1 MIKTILYLAHLKD
14 NKHRENDEDILF
26 ALKKLGYKVL
36 IEDDREF
43 NMKSILK
50 KAEQADLFLFHKGGM
65 NEDTEETSRLSLER
79 LTVLLQ
85 TIRKQNPACKIA
97 FWYVDKIYRGR
108 EIMVEAILPLVDFG
122 FTVDGTYVRRH
133 NHTNLIDLK
142 QATADKFPK
151 GHKNPIYECDIA
163 YVGSVY
169 AEPRKQFVSA
179 MGQQYGEHFRV
190 YTDVYGQD
198 FADLCASAKIII
210 SPDYPLNDFYWGD
223 RIYRVLGCGGF
234 LVHPRLHGLTLDG
247 IVNNAHYVGY
257 YDWEELKN
265 ACDSFMLKKN
275 DKIRKKI
282 AKQGHDLIM
291 KDHTYTKRLQTLL
304 DYLK

>member
-1 MIKTILYLAHLKD
+1 MIKTILYLAHLKN

-43 NMKSILK
+43 NMKEIIK
-50 KAEQADLFLFHKGGM
+50 KAEKADLFLFHKGGM
-65 NEDTEETSRLSLER
+65 DEDTEETSRLSLER

-108 EIMVEAILPLVDFG
+108 EIMVEAVLPLVDFG

-133 NHTNLIDLK
+133 IHKNLIDLK

-179 MGQQYGEHFRV
+179 MGRQYGEHFRV

-198 FADLCASAKIII
+198 FADLCVSAKIII

-234 LVHPRLHGLTLDG
+234 LIHPRLHGLTENG
-247 IVNNAHYVGY
+247 IINNAHYVGY
-257 YDWEELKN
+257 YDWEEIKA
-265 ACDSFMLKKN
+265 ACDGFLLKRN

-291 KDHTYTKRLQTLL
+291 KDHTYTKRLETLL
-304 DYLK
+304 NYLK